1 MTKKLVCADRSGT
14 SESFERADWSGP
26 QTKKIGKRGPW
37 IPDSAYGAGNSN
49 YYNGNYDE
57 MYGRKRRSADYWDY
71 DYKLYDFDYEP
82 GCSLSYQQTQFNT
95 NLKDRLAQMM
105 DPKSNK
111 HIIILSEQKF
121 ENGSSKYTLDQYQ
134 EALFKRLKEKFE
146 SKYSI
151 FLIQSLF
158 DPGPDFLT
166 VFLQSSSLDK
176 RLKIQLKF

>member
-1 MTKKLVCADRSGT
+1 
-14 SESFERADWSGP
+14 
-26 QTKKIGKRGPW
+26 
-37 IPDSAYGAGNSN
+37 
-49 YYNGNYDE
+49 
-57 MYGRKRRSADYWDY
+57 
-71 DYKLYDFDYEP
+71 
-82 GCSLSYQQTQFNT
+82 
-95 NLKDRLAQMM
+95 MM

-158 DPGPDFLT
+158 DPGPDFLEFFYSPVLGT
-166 VFLQSSSLDK
+166 RDLQ
-176 RLKIQLKF
+176 LKIQLKF